1 MANASSRD
9 TRAGFDVYRAAGGDI
24 SRDELNR
31 RLFDAGYGPVAERTV
46 THYRK
51 LLAAGYDRYIS
62 INRFDIARA
71 SAPYEDASANPRYR
85 FTETDTGV
93 TLVLAKGS
101 KLYEASGRATELGET
116 GAIVRFLDD
125 EYAIGLA
132 KLKPQPGDMVS
143 LRFLE
148 VGRTSTGRIIESD
161 LKSRP
166 ALVEVEYSALE
177 SLADMHLGS
186 PLPNV
191 RHGFRVAGAAD
202 EALTTDVVGRRVYQF
217 FEVVEEARSVVN
229 LVGSSVDAATPSYA
243 PPVLLE
249 RLSVASPAEFVL
261 SMSELVKQLLP
272 VGLIGAVITAAATFV
287 DKRKTWHE
295 GSGVQLDNQ
304 VKRIDLELKQLAV
317 EQKRAEVELAQAAS
331 TLLQQK
337 FPTEQIGAAAIEKAV
352 KQGVIPA
359 LRRLGESGVIS
370 IDELDEG

>member
-1 MANASSRD
+1 M
-9 TRAGFDVYRAAGGDI
+9 
-24 SRDELNR
+24 
-31 RLFDAGYGPVAERTV
+31 

-71 SAPYEDASANPRYR
+71 SAPYEDSSANPRYR
-85 FTETDTGV
+85 FTESDTGV
-93 TLVLAKGS
+93 VLVLAKAS
-101 KLYEASGRATELGET
+101 KLYEAVGRATELGES
-116 GAIVRFLDD
+116 GAIVRFVDD
-125 EYAIGLA
+125 EYATGLS

-177 SLADMHLGS
+177 SLAAMHLGIS
-186 PLPNV
+186 LPIV
-191 RHGFRVAGAAD
+191 RLGFRVSGAAG
-202 EALTTDVVGRRVYQF
+202 EALTTDVVGRRLYQF

-272 VGLIGAVITAAATFV
+272 VGLVGGVLTAAGAFV

-295 GSGVQLDNQ
+295 GSGFQLDNQ
-304 VKRIDLELKQLAV
+304 MKRMDLELKMLSV
-317 EQKRAEVELAQAAS
+317 EQKRAELELAKAAS
-331 TLLQQK
+331 AVLQQH
-337 FPTEQIGAAAIEKAV
+337 FRAEQVDKASIEKAM
-352 KQGVIPA
+352 KLGVIPA
-359 LRRLGESGVIS
+359 LRRLGESGVVS
-370 IDELDEG
+370 IDELTDE

>member
-9 TRAGFDVYRAAGGDI
+9 TRAGFDIYRANGGDI
-24 SRDELNR
+24 SRDDLNR
-31 RLFDAGYGPVAERTV
+31 RLFEAGYGPVAERTV

-93 TLVLAKGS
+93 ALVLAKGS
-101 KLYEASGRATELGET
+101 KLYEAAGRATELGET

-177 SLADMHLGS
+177 SLAEMNLGS
-186 PLPNV
+186 PLRNV

-229 LVGSSVDAATPSYA
+229 LVGSSVNAAIPSYA

-295 GSGVQLDNQ
+295 GSGVQLENQ
-304 VKRIDLELKQLAV
+304 MKRMDLELKQLSV
-317 EQKRAEVELAQAAS
+317 EQKRAEIELAQAAS
-331 TLLQQK
+331 AVLQQQ
-337 FPTEQIGAAAIEKAV
+337 FPTEQVGAAAIEKAM
-352 KQGVIPA
+352 KLGVIPA
-359 LRRLGESGVIS
+359 LRRLGESGVVS
-370 IDELDEG
+370 IDELTEE